1 MPRQDDPDTWQR
13 GAAPRHPRH
22 LQPRARHAHIRAQVR
37 PSVTIHDTV
46 TCHDIVTCDVLQ
58 PRQRLPASPH
68 HPELHD
74 EGGLGHGRGALRVLP
89 REGVAGEP
97 RLLIYH
103 VTFILSRVRPATPSP
118 ISLRRP
124 ASPRAGRCW
133 PGSSGGHNKY
143 NEHYQYQVSQVCDIG
158 ASPRGL
164 AAGRDH
170 RGHHHLLRRDE
181 EQGAEGLREARAAAA
196 AQQQGGVIVSNQ
208 D

>member
-1 MPRQDDPDTWQR
+1 MSR
-13 GAAPRHPRH
+13 
-22 LQPRARHAHIRAQVR
+22 
-37 PSVTIHDTV
+37 VTILSRV
-46 TCHDIVTCDVLQ
+46 TCSSPANAFQ
-58 PRQRLPASPH
+58 PPLTILSSMT
-68 HPELHD
+68 
-74 EGGLGHGRGALRVLP
+74 RVDWAT
-89 REGVAGEP
+89 GVAPYEFYREKAWQVSP
-97 RLLIYH
+97 RVYCI
-103 VTFILSRVRPATPSP
+103 TCIMSRVRPATPSP

-133 PGSSGGHNKY
+133 PGSSGEHNKY